1 LQHNPEDLSQ
11 PVLFAL
17 GFEAND
23 FARQTW
29 FGDKAAWRGFTFLGS
44 KRVARLRRG
53 VKVVWEDGQHLLRDS
68 ARGVEVPLPSTWPKE
83 TDAIFDRRYI
93 ADPVERQWEI
103 LKRYRVER
111 GAWEAT

>member
-1 LQHNPEDLSQ
+1 MKNDKRPKRSKDTRSAREIKNALERTPDNDL
-11 PVLFAL
+11 L
-17 GFEAND
+17 
-23 FARQTW
+23 
-29 FGDKAAWRGFTFLGS
+29 
-44 KRVARLRRG
+44 
-53 VKVVWEDGQHLLRDS
+53 DS

-93 ADPVERQWEI
+93 ADPVERRREI

>member
-1 LQHNPEDLSQ
+1 MIKI
-11 PVLFAL
+11 
-17 GFEAND
+17 
-23 FARQTW
+23 
-29 FGDKAAWRGFTFLGS
+29 KATPRKLT
-44 KRVARLRRG
+44 
-53 VKVVWEDGQHLLRDS
+53 HLLRDS

>member
-1 LQHNPEDLSQ
+1 MAKDRGEYL
-11 PVLFAL
+11 
-17 GFEAND
+17 
-23 FARQTW
+23 R
-29 FGDKAAWRGFTFLGS
+29 RGFTFLAS

-83 TDAIFDRRYI
+83 TDAIFERRYI
-93 ADPVERQWEI
+93 ADPVEREWEI

>member
-1 LQHNPEDLSQ
+1 
-11 PVLFAL
+11 
-17 GFEAND
+17 
-23 FARQTW
+23 
-29 FGDKAAWRGFTFLGS
+29 
-44 KRVARLRRG
+44 
-53 VKVVWEDGQHLLRDS
+53 LRDS

-103 LKRYRVER
+103 LKRFRVER